1 MERIYNENK
10 DIAEFLLV
18 YIREAHPDSVL
29 FVEKDGKEVLE
40 QITQTDTFED
50 RSATAQVC
58 SASLKLSIPTLVDK
72 EDNKVNA
79 AYAGW
84 PDRMA
89 VVGVDG
95 KIAYYGGK
103 GPGGFKPNEVEQW
116 LKEFR
121 KTSASE

>member
-50 RSATAQVC
+50 RSATALVC